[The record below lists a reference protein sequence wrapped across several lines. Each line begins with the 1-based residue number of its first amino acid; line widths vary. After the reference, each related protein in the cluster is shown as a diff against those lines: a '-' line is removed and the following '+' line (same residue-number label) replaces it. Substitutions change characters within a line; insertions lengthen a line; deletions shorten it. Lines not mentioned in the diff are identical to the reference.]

1 MRERLKIMEAF
12 QAVENSYRLFS
23 QGKTIAS
30 PTTSMS
36 VRSGMFYSFPAF
48 IDGSPIF
55 ISKQATDYRDNSSR
69 GLPTVHPYILVFDS
83 ETGVLDSIIEGRYF
97 AATRT
102 ALSSAVGVKHLAK
115 HPKRIAIFGTGV
127 QGRSHVRVLSKLFP
141 TIEEIRLF
149 SPASAHVEQAVSEL
163 QSETSNVLIAASSAR
178 DAVLDA
184 DVIVTATS
192 SKTPVFNHTDLKMG
206 ALVIGVG
213 AMKNDQEIPTET
225 VSSSQVVVDA
235 LSNVVMYDEIRLAQ
249 NMNKNLKVLGEIGA
263 LIDKNVK
270 IHLGM
275 TTIFKH
281 HGLPVTDAALAE
293 TLL

>member
-1 MRERLKIMEAF
+1 MRIITEDQVRERLKIMEAF

-127 QGRSHVRVLSKLFP
+127 QGRSHVRVLSKLF
-141 TIEEIRLF
+141 
-149 SPASAHVEQAVSEL
+149 PASAHVEQAVSEL